1 MNTVLFMV
9 NGINIG
15 TSEIMI
21 IILGIFI
28 VFLVLRNLIAQP
40 KE

>member
-9 NGINIG
+9 NGTNIG
-15 TSEIMI
+15 ASEIMI
-21 IILGIFI
+21 IILGLFV
-28 VFLVLRNLIAQP
+28 VFLIVRNIVVQP